1 MSDAMAKELMLLV
14 ASNYDRIAEH
24 ASERA
29 ESRRPPS
36 GGDVF
41 SRSRSGPPFG
51 GRQEGMAIG
60 GESRWSREAL
70 RAAAAEMVR
79 KATLASVLSKSGP
92 GCGLFLWLNE
102 LATRPHFAKY
112 AMRGK
117 AVDVAKLAY
126 RGRIDSRITD

>member
-1 MSDAMAKELMLLV
+1 
-14 ASNYDRIAEH
+14 
-24 ASERA
+24 
-29 ESRRPPS
+29 
-36 GGDVF
+36 
-41 SRSRSGPPFG
+41 
-51 GRQEGMAIG
+51 MAIG
-60 GESRWSREAL
+60 GESRWSREAT